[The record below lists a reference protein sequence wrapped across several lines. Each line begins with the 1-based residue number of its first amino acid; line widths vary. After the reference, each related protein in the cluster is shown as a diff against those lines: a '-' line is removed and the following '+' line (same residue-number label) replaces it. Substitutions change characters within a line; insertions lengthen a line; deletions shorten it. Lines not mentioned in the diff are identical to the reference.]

1 MKSVGSRQKAVGR
14 RKRVRKAS
22 SRQQAAGRTR
32 RVAKEIWE
40 FLGQDKFAEAL
51 GIKLLDLREGYAK
64 CAMVVGDNMVN
75 AHQIAHGAAIFTIA
89 DFAFAAAC
97 NSYGQTAL
105 ALEVKINFLE
115 AVKAGTKLIAEAKEE
130 ALSNRIGLYHLT
142 VKDARGVLVAV
153 AQATAYRK
161 QEWFVGASKQGN
173 R

>member
-1 MKSVGSRQKAVGR
+1 MRSVGSRQKTVGR
-14 RKRVRKAS
+14 RKRVAKA
-22 SRQQAAGRTR
+22 
-32 RVAKEIWE
+32 IWE
-40 FLGQDKFAEAL
+40 FLGQDKFAESL
-51 GIKLLDLREGYAK
+51 GIELLDLREGYAK

-75 AHQIAHGAAIFTIA
+75 AHRIAHGAAIFTIA

-130 ALSNRIGLYHLT
+130 ALSTRIGLYHLT

-161 QEWFVGASKQGN
+161 SEFFVKREA
-173 R
+173 

>member
-1 MKSVGSRQKAVGR
+1 MGRVKAVNSKQYSVISKRKRVGKTSSRQKA
-14 RKRVRKAS
+14 
-22 SRQQAAGRTR
+22 AGGTR
-32 RVAKEIWE
+32 RVAKAIWE

-64 CAMVVGDNMVN
+64 CAMTVREDMLN
-75 AHQIAHGAAIFTIA
+75 AHKIAHGAAIFTLA

-115 AVKAGTKLIAEAKEE
+115 AVQVGSQLIAEATEE
-130 ALSNRIGLYHLT
+130 SLSARIGLYHLA
-142 VKDARGVLVAV
+142 VRDASGALVAA

-161 QEWFVGASKQGN
+161 SEWFHKT
-173 R
+173 